1 MLIGRIR
8 QRESVHYAASDGR
21 KVVFLSSILGIDDNE
36 LTRNF
41 FEIYRENED
50 RITGHDL
57 SGVRGIDGPF
67 AMEVPVEDIPNIRD
81 FYAFEEHVR
90 NGRKNRGLD
99 MAKEWYD
106 FPVFYF
112 SNTSSTFP
120 SGADIRFPVG
130 CTEKDFEA
138 EFAFVVGSECRDL
151 SGLEYLD
158 CIIGVTAANDWSAR
172 DIQKREVKVGLGPAK
187 GKDFATSIGPWIV
200 TKDSIRVDRKS
211 GRISLGITSEINGLK
226 YTDTNLETMHWTA
239 GELMARASESTRLV
253 PGDIIMTGTVG
264 NGCLLETGGGPNG
277 WLKSG
282 DTVSIEVE
290 GAGKLTNRII

>member
-1 MLIGRIR
+1 
-8 QRESVHYAASDGR
+8 D
-21 KVVFLSSILGIDDNE
+21 
-36 LTRNF
+36 
-41 FEIYRENED
+41 RENED

-253 PGDIIMTGTVG
+253 PGDIIMTGP
-264 NGCLLETGGGPNG
+264 LETGACSKLAGGPTAG
-277 WLKSG
+277 SKVAIPYQLKWKG
-282 DTVSIEVE
+282 QENLPT
-290 GAGKLTNRII
+290 G